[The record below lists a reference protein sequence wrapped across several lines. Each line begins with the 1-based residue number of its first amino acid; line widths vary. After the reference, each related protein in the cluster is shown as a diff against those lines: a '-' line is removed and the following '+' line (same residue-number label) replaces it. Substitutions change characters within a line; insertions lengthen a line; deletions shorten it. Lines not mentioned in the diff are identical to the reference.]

1 MQADLISSINK
12 NTLSIKELIAL
23 RIIFNSN
30 DAVFKFIKEN
40 LLIQEILLLAEDQ
53 LTSLGFRKAKDIL
66 IKLNDYEY
74 YEQKSIEVMDWCLS
88 NDVIII
94 SYFCESYPSL
104 IKEIPNP
111 SCLIFCLGNI
121 KLLKERN
128 SIAVVGT
135 RKCSKYGS
143 AIAKGVSSFF
153 ALKGINVVS
162 GLALG
167 IDTIAHEQSLAS
179 HGNTTAV
186 LIDIMSVS
194 PSSNSELAQRIDK
207 NNGLLLS
214 ENLPGTPP
222 EKYHYVARNRLQV
235 ALSKIVFIIEASNKS
250 GTKATAEHAIKQG
263 KQIYCPEV
271 SIIADYPESIYE
283 ESLNKS
289 LIEGN
294 KAKTFTKDA
303 YDSILESLLL

>member
-1 MQADLISSINK
+1 MSDVLSCVWETVLECHEKILLDGGKYRIFTNRGNKLTHFDLI
-12 NTLSIKELIAL
+12 
-23 RIIFNSN
+23 
-30 DAVFKFIKEN
+30 KFIKLISEKGAGEV
-40 LLIQEILLLAEDQ
+40 LLNFIDRDGQK
-53 LTSLGFRKAKDIL
+53 TGFD
-66 IKLNDYEY
+66 
-74 YEQKSIEVMDWCLS
+74 
-88 NDVIII
+88 
-94 SYFCESYPSL
+94 
-104 IKEIPNP
+104 
-111 SCLIFCLGNI
+111 I

-135 RKCSKYGS
+135 RKCSKYGT

-153 ALKGINVVS
+153 ALNGINVVS

-194 PSSNSELAQRIDK
+194 PSSNSELAQRIAK

-303 YDSILESLLL
+303 YNSILEGLLL